1 MEKLILAVMLA
12 SRESFYLIKT
22 YINPKLYSREFQIIS
37 GFINDYYD
45 RDNKATVVN
54 RVIIGEL
61 ITAEVINDKH
71 VEKFLGIIDES
82 LLTDTS
88 EANVKQVILL
98 AKKNEM
104 GVELATAIA
113 NGKDH
118 EELVDNYRDILR
130 FSSLDEMTSEGVEV
144 YEGGDVDDLIE
155 HVRNRV
161 GLLRVY
167 PLAFNDRLDG
177 GLSGSDHVVI
187 YARPE
192 MAKCLA
198 LGTTVLMADGS
209 TKKVEA
215 ISVGEK
221 VAGISGER
229 TVTGTARGQAPMYRI
244 SYPWGDSYTVNEDHI
259 LSLKRSKVEASH
271 QYGDILNVSV
281 KEYIEW
287 PEGRKQRYKGWKS
300 GQEFSNKELIMDPYL
315 LGCWIGDGSTH
326 KCAVTTIDQE
336 ILSAFVEAYGEAT
349 TVEKGITY
357 SFGHTDLG
365 KQLRSLGI
373 LGKKSIPKEYLT
385 SSRTQ
390 RLALLAGLIDTDGTN
405 TGTGYLVCTKEESLK
420 DQYLFLARSLG
431 FHATANQKFAKA
443 TNCNHEGAYYWYV
456 YIGAEAYGEVPV
468 RLDRKKGKQSDNP
481 KRKGLQFGIKVEA
494 VGEGKYAGFTLDG
507 DHLFLLEDFTVTHN
521 TALILTMAC
530 GFAKQGARGIVF
542 NNEERIERLRMR
554 ALCCC
559 TGMTKIEILADPQRA
574 KALAEENGYHNI
586 IFISL
591 SPGTLGQI
599 DSFVDKYQPAW
610 IVVDQIRNL
619 AMKSE
624 NRTNQLE
631 AAATGVR
638 NIGKKYNV
646 ITISVTQAGDSAEG
660 KAVLEM
666 GDVDNSNC
674 LARGTAVMLADNT
687 TKAIEDILI
696 GEQVMGMDGKPRNVL
711 ATGNGV
717 QPMFKITH
725 KGGDSY
731 TVNQSHIMVMKN
743 SDTVTR
749 QGVQPKEIGDLPL
762 QVLLDK
768 PYLSKKLKGVW
779 FSGWEGNHA
788 DLPLDPYRMGLWLA
802 DGFSHTFSI
811 STSDAQLKNYL
822 VANYEN
828 TSVRVVNAANY
839 IVGFD
844 QQSNGIPNPNNLK
857 LKELGVHRNKHI
869 PELYFGSSKNQR
881 LKLLAGL
888 IDGDGSMRRTKDT
901 ASDCYTIAC
910 GDNPHLAEDVL
921 RLCKSLGFYC
931 TKSYG
936 HPTNEN
942 VRLSGK
948 VTEIPTVLDRKKA
961 SRDSQIDW
969 LASEITIEKVTDGG
983 EYFGIT
989 VDQDERYVL
998 GNGII
1003 THNTGIPGACDV
1015 LIGIGATPEQ
1025 KELGIRVASLCKNKL
1040 GGVHENF
1047 PMRFN
1052 QWLSRYV
1059 SINQQGE
1066 RV

>member
-1 MEKLILAVMLA
+1 MEQQILSAMLA
-12 SRESFYLIKT
+12 DRESYELVNKHLDL
-22 YINPKLYSREFQIIS
+22 KAWSREFQIVFGYIRE
-37 GFINDYYD
+37 YYK
-45 RDNKATVVN
+45 RDKAALFVTK
-54 RVIIGEL
+54 
-61 ITAEVINDKH
+61 EVIQEIITGSVQNPKH
-71 VEKFLGIIDES
+71 IDRFIGIIEEALAVDVS
-82 LLTDTS
+82 I
-88 EANVKQVILL
+88 ANVKHTVLQAKQQEIGL
-98 AKKNEM
+98 A
-104 GVELATAIA
+104 LAVAIA

-118 EELVDNYRDILR
+118 EELVDSYRDILR
-130 FSSLDEMTSEGVEV
+130 FSSLDEMIGEGVEV

-167 PLAFNDRLDG
+167 PLAFNERLDG

-192 MAKCLA
+192 LAK
-198 LGTTVLMADGS
+198 
-209 TKKVEA
+209 
-215 ISVGEK
+215 
-221 VAGISGER
+221 
-229 TVTGTARGQAPMYRI
+229 
-244 SYPWGDSYTVNEDHI
+244 
-259 LSLKRSKVEASH
+259 
-271 QYGDILNVSV
+271 
-281 KEYIEW
+281 
-287 PEGRKQRYKGWKS
+287 
-300 GQEFSNKELIMDPYL
+300 
-315 LGCWIGDGSTH
+315 
-326 KCAVTTIDQE
+326 
-336 ILSAFVEAYGEAT
+336 
-349 TVEKGITY
+349 
-357 SFGHTDLG
+357 
-365 KQLRSLGI
+365 
-373 LGKKSIPKEYLT
+373 
-385 SSRTQ
+385 
-390 RLALLAGLIDTDGTN
+390 
-405 TGTGYLVCTKEESLK
+405 
-420 DQYLFLARSLG
+420 
-431 FHATANQKFAKA
+431 
-443 TNCNHEGAYYWYV
+443 
-456 YIGAEAYGEVPV
+456 
-468 RLDRKKGKQSDNP
+468 
-481 KRKGLQFGIKVEA
+481 
-494 VGEGKYAGFTLDG
+494 
-507 DHLFLLEDFTVTHN
+507 

-530 GFAKQGARGIVF
+530 GFAKQGAIGIVF

-574 KALAEENGYHNI
+574 KALAAENGYHNI

-638 NIGKKYNV
+638 NIGKKHNV

-1015 LIGIGATPEQ
+1015 LIGIGATAEQ